1 MIIESI
7 ELHNFRNYENLN
19 LKFDSGTNIF
29 YGDNAQGK
37 TNILESVYV
46 SSTTKSHKGSKDR
59 EMIRFGEEESHIRTV
74 VRKGD
79 LTYRIDMHL
88 RQNKTKAIAINGVPI
103 RKASELFGIVNII
116 FFSPEDLSII
126 KSSPQVRRRF
136 MDAELCQLDKMYL
149 HNLSNYN
156 KVLLN
161 RNKLLKDI
169 SFNPAL
175 KDTLFVWDEQLVKY
189 GIQII
194 ERRNK
199 FIDDLNVI
207 LKYIHF
213 KLSGGKE
220 DLYIK
225 YVPSVESENF
235 QKEIKNNTAN
245 DIFRKMT
252 TCGPHRDDLCFYI
265 NDMDIHKFGSQGQQ
279 RTSAL
284 SLKMAEIEL
293 VKQVIH
299 DMPILLLD
307 DVLSELDKN
316 RQNQLLNS
324 IDHVQTLIT
333 CTGLD
338 EFVNDRFRIDKIN
351 KVVNGTVIENERVN

>member
-7 ELHNFRNYENLN
+7 ELENFRNYNKLK

-29 YGDNAQGK
+29 YGNNAQGK

-46 SSTTKSHKGSKDR
+46 CSTTKSHKGSKDR
-59 EMIRFGEEESHIRTV
+59 EMIRFGQEESHIRSV
-74 VRKGD
+74 IRKGD
-79 LTYRIDMHL
+79 LSYRIDMHL

-103 RKASELFGIVNII
+103 RKASELFGIVNIV

-149 HNLSNYN
+149 HNLANYN
-156 KVLLN
+156 KVLNN

-169 SFNPAL
+169 NYSPSL
-175 KDTLFVWDEQLVKY
+175 RETLFIWDEQLLKY
-189 GIQII
+189 GREII
-194 ERRNK
+194 DKRKR
-199 FIDDLNVI
+199 FIEDLNLI
-207 LKYIHF
+207 IQDIHF
-213 KLSGGKE
+213 NLSGGKE
-220 DLYIK
+220 NLSIQ
-225 YVPSVESENF
+225 YVPSVESDVFEK
-235 QKEIKNNTAN
+235 QIIKGREI
-245 DIFRKMT
+245 DILRKMT
-252 TCGPHRDDLCFYI
+252 LLGPHRDDLCFYI
-265 NDMDIHKFGSQGQQ
+265 NDVNIHKYGSQGQQ

-293 VKQVIH
+293 VKKVIK

-307 DVLSELDKN
+307 DVLSELDSH

-324 IDHVQTLIT
+324 IHHVQTLIT

-338 EFVNDRFRIDKIN
+338 DFVNNRFQIDKIG
-351 KVVNGTVIENERVN
+351 KVVNGTVCIEN